1 MLIIGKGSD
10 AAYPFNENASAGLV
24 AKGRRCEY
32 SDKEHLSMNV
42 HQSFLSDNDADDLRQ
57 QIRRSWRQFGEP
69 DKRGKGIV
77 CPFCGNGKGRD
88 GDGLREVPESDGLLK
103 CFKCGRSFDAI
114 TLIEQT
120 HNCGFMDALRIGA
133 DTLGL
138 CMPESRPRRSTP
150 FQDFRPQADQ
160 SPQLEEPPEPI
171 PDFTDTLAKFP
182 RASAHP
188 DAIAYLE
195 RRGLSAVIADRLG
208 LLYDP
213 QKREMIAPYWHAAG
227 YTHKPI
233 DGGKGIS
240 AKGSKVRPFNADAFD
255 SKRPVFVTE
264 GFEDCSS
271 LEALGCAAIAVNG
284 ATNLN
289 GLVVCLKAR
298 IADGLPVPSLIA
310 ALDNDDTGKKQ
321 SQKLMQLC
329 RELGVHCYD
338 PGNLYGSHKDANEA
352 LCKDAPSL
360 AVAVSAA
367 ERAAKL
373 SADSQPDLSLNVPP
387 EPDDNAQSRSHPNV
401 FPVLINARDYILSG
415 DFDAEIERYKPFASR
430 FTGFSNIDERG
441 PFLPGLYAIGA
452 ISSLGK
458 TTFALQ
464 MAYQLA
470 AGGHDVLYFTLEQ
483 SVQELTAKHIVRIC
497 AQQCKYRTELV
508 TAAELRLGNTSEG
521 IRAAR
526 STYID
531 TVGDRLQ
538 LSSCTFGTNA
548 AGIQRVSEDY
558 AQVTGKPPI
567 VFVDYLQALSP
578 INESASVRDNI
589 DAAIRLLKRWQSDSM
604 ATVILISSVNRTNYQ
619 NAIDFE
625 SLKES
630 GMIEYSCDV
639 IWGLDLSCVR
649 DPFFSRSDKSA
660 GKKREIVKAAK
671 AEQPREIVMST
682 LKNRFGQTGYDCNFY
697 FYPCEDRFEPCK
709 RFAPNPGGWR
719 ALIPR
724 SSDSSDSDTVR
735 PAISAEH
742 EQALNSIKQGWTP
755 Y

>member
-1 MLIIGKGSD
+1 
-10 AAYPFNENASAGLV
+10 
-24 AKGRRCEY
+24 
-32 SDKEHLSMNV
+32 MNV
-42 HQSFLSDNDADDLRQ
+42 HQSILSDNDIDDLRQ
-57 QIRRSWRQFGEP
+57 QIRKSWRQFGEP
-69 DKRGKGIV
+69 DKGGKGIV
-77 CPFCGNGKGRD
+77 CPFCKNGSGKD
-88 GDGLREVPESDGLLK
+88 GDGLREIPDSDGMLK
-103 CFKCGRSFDAI
+103 CFKCGWAGDVI
-114 TLIEQT
+114 KLIEET
-120 HNCGFMDALRIGA
+120 HDCGFMDALRIGA
-133 DTLGL
+133 DQLGL
-138 CMPESRPRRSTP
+138 YMPESHPRHSTP
-150 FQDFRPQADQ
+150 FEDFRPQADQ
-160 SPQLEEPPEPI
+160 SPQLDEPTEPI
-171 PDFTDTLAKFP
+171 PDFTDELSTFI
-182 RASAHP
+182 RASSHP
-188 DAIAYLE
+188 DAVAYLK
-195 RRGLSAVIADRLG
+195 RRGLNEAIADRLG

-213 QKREMIAPYWHAAG
+213 ERREMIAPYWHATG

-233 DGGKGIS
+233 DGGKGIC
-240 AKGSKVRPFNADAFD
+240 AKGSKVRPFNTDAFD
-255 SKRPVFVTE
+255 RGRPVFVTE
-264 GFEDCSS
+264 GFEDCAS
-271 LEALGCAAIAVNG
+271 LESLECAAIAVNG

-289 GLVVCLKAR
+289 GLVVYLRAR
-298 IADGLPVPSLIA
+298 MADGLPVPSLIM
-310 ALDNDDTGKKQ
+310 ALDNDDTGRKQ
-321 SQKLMQLC
+321 SQKLMRLC
-329 RELGVHCYD
+329 GEIGVHCYD
-338 PGNLYGSHKDANEA
+338 PGNLYGSYKDANEA
-352 LCKDAPSL
+352 LKDAPAL

-367 ERAAKL
+367 ERSAKL
-373 SADSQPDLSLNVPP
+373 SAESQPDLSLNVPP
-387 EPDDNAQSRSHPNV
+387 EDGDSTQTRSRPNDL
-401 FPVLINARDYILSG
+401 PVLINARDYILNGS
-415 DFDAEIERYKPFASR
+415 FDAEIERYKPFASR
-430 FTGFSNIDERG
+430 FTGFSNVDAHG
-441 PFLPGLYAIGA
+441 PFLPGMYAVGA
-452 ISSLGK
+452 TSSLGK

-470 AGGHDVLYFTLEQ
+470 AGGYNVIYFTLEQ
-483 SVQELTAKHIVRIC
+483 SVQELTAKHIARIC

-521 IRAAR
+521 IKAAR

-548 AGIQRVSEDY
+548 VGIQRVSEDY
-558 AQVTGKPPI
+558 AQATGTPPI

-649 DPFFSRSDKSA
+649 DPFFMRSDKT

-682 LKNRFGQTGYDCNFY
+682 LKNRFGPTGYDCNFY
-697 FYPCEDRFEPCK
+697 FYPCEDRFEPCA

-719 ALIPR
+719 ALIPKT
-724 SSDSSDSDTVR
+724 SDSSDADTAR

-742 EQALNSIKQGWTP
+742 EQALNSITQGWTP